1 MQAPPPN
8 NPLDPLLDRWTSIP
22 DPSPRLN
29 AEIWQRIATS
39 DADNGRVV
47 RGPWAT
53 FGAWLER
60 PVFAFGFVAACAI
73 VGLLLAEVRI
83 GRVQRDRNAQLARS
97 YLQLIDPL
105 VSTADP
111 EDRS

>member
-8 NPLDPLLDRWTSIP
+8 DPLDPLLDRWKSIP
-22 DPSPRLN
+22 DPSPRLS
-29 AEIWQRIATS
+29 AEVWQRIATS
-39 DADNGRVV
+39 DADHGRVV

-53 FGAWLER
+53 FGSWLER
-60 PVFAFGFVAACAI
+60 PAFAFGFVAACAI
-73 VGLLLAEVRI
+73 VGLLLAEVRVS
-83 GRVQRDRNAQLARS
+83 RVQRDRNAQLARS

-105 VSTADP
+105 VSTVEP